1 MAKEESRFIIGIDL
15 GTTNCVLSFID
26 GKGEDSPI
34 EIFEC
39 HQIEAPGEIKAHRL
53 LPSFI
58 YIPTKQE
65 KDAGGLQMPWDP
77 FGERVVGKWARIRG
91 AEVPGR
97 LVSSAKSWLCHKGID
112 RTAPILPLEAAKDV
126 QKMSPIV
133 ATATFLRHFKAAWN
147 HTVGKREGVKMEE
160 QDIYITIPASFDAV
174 ARDLTVKA
182 ASSAGLEDVTLL
194 EEPQAAFYAWLN
206 RCGDE
211 WRKQVAPGDI
221 ILVVDVGGGTS
232 DFSIIQVS
240 DKEGQL
246 VLERLAVGEH
256 LLLGGDNMDLTLTH
270 LLYED
275 LKSRGTRLDAGQFQA
290 LWNNVRLAKERLLE
304 DETLEEVPVVIT
316 GKGSGLVGGT
326 IRTSLTRRQVTE
338 VILDGFFPFCSLDE
352 RPKEEPVVGLRELGL
367 PYCKDTGITRHLANF
382 LTTQGRA
389 LNREGGLIPSAV
401 IFNGGV
407 FKATALRRRMME
419 VISSWVGHDRQVKE
433 LEGTDFELAVS
444 RGAAHFG
451 LVQRGEGIKI
461 RGGIGRSYYIAVES
475 SALAIPGMPPSIK
488 ALCVVPKGLEEGS
501 VIDIPQKEFGLL
513 VGQDVEFKFMASNER
528 PEDRSGDMIDNWE
541 GTIEPI
547 STLKTNIEAPGIE
560 PGTIIPVT
568 LEVKATEIGTLAIS
582 LVSKERGLK
591 FDLEFDVR
599 N

>member
-1 MAKEESRFIIGIDL
+1 MGKGESRFIIGIDL

-26 GKGEDSPI
+26 RQKDEACI
-34 EIFEC
+34 EIFRC
-39 HQIEAPGEIKAHRL
+39 PQIEAPGEIKSYRL

-58 YIPTKQE
+58 YIPTRQE
-65 KDAGGLQMPWDP
+65 KDAGGLAMPWDP
-77 FGERVVGKWARIRG
+77 FGERVVGKWARTRG

-97 LVSSAKSWLCHKGID
+97 LVSSAKSWLCHNGID
-112 RTAPILPLEAAKDV
+112 RTAPILPLEAATDINKI
-126 QKMSPIV
+126 SPIV

-147 HTVGKREGVKMEE
+147 HAIGKREGARIED

-174 ARDLTVKA
+174 ARDLTAKA
-182 ASSAGLEDVTLL
+182 ASSAGLEAITLL

-206 RCGDE
+206 KRGDD
-211 WRKQVAPGDI
+211 WRKQVTPGDI

-240 DKEGQL
+240 DRGGQL

-256 LLLGGDNMDLTLTH
+256 LLLGGDNMDLTLTR
-270 LLYED
+270 LLFED
-275 LKSRGTRLDAGQFQA
+275 LKARGNRLDAGQFQA
-290 LWNNVRLAKERLLE
+290 LWNNVRLAKEKLLE

-326 IRTSLTRRQVTE
+326 IRTSLSRKQVTQ
-338 VILDGFFPFCSLDE
+338 VILDGFFPFCGLDE
-352 RPKEEPVVGLRELGL
+352 KPREEPVAGLMELGL

-382 LTTQGRA
+382 LKAQGQV
-389 LNREGGLIPSAV
+389 LDTEGGLTPSAV

-407 FKATALRRRMME
+407 FKAKALRKRMME
-419 VISSWVGHDRQVKE
+419 VISSWVGNEGVVRE
-433 LEGTDFELAVS
+433 LDGADFDLAVS

-451 LVQRGEGIKI
+451 LVRRGEGIRI
-461 RGGIGRSYYIAVES
+461 RGGIERSYYIAVES
-475 SALAIPGMPPSIK
+475 SGLAIPGMPPSLK

-528 PEDRSGDMIDNWE
+528 PGDKPGDMIDDWE
-541 GTIEPI
+541 GVIEPI
-547 STLKTNIEAPGIE
+547 SVLKTNIEAPGVE

-568 LEVKATEIGTLAIS
+568 LEVKATEIGTLGIS
-582 LVSKERGLK
+582 LVSREKGLK